1 MKNATPLTTMKNIIL
16 LTALS
21 SIFAACDTSTKIIHS
36 WRDPEV
42 AIDTM
47 KARKFVFAAL
57 IKNDNIRKRTEDLMT
72 IYFPKKAIPSYK
84 ELSTDTLKESISF
97 YNDQLKNRGFDAVVV
112 LRLVHIDKTHPYVH
126 GIYPAYYNNW
136 KDFYNYAWHSYYNP
150 GTYVIEKTYYVEVNV
165 YSLLRDKLVWSGTT
179 STYNPSGS
187 DALFDNVIT
196 TISEKM
202 KKEGF
207 LQ

>member
-1 MKNATPLTTMKNIIL
+1 
-16 LTALS
+16 
-21 SIFAACDTSTKIIHS
+21 
-36 WRDPEV
+36 
-42 AIDTM
+42 
-47 KARKFVFAAL
+47 
-57 IKNDNIRKRTEDLMT
+57 MT

-84 ELSTDTLKESISF
+84 ELNADTLKENISF
-97 YNDQLKNRGFDAVVV
+97 YNEQLKNHGFDAVVI
-112 LRLVHIDKTHPYVH
+112 LRLVQVDKMHPYVH

-136 KDFYNYAWHSYYNP
+136 KDFYNYSWHSYYNP
-150 GTYVIEKTYYVEVNV
+150 GTYVVEKTYFVEVNV
-165 YSLLRDKLVWSGTT
+165 YSLLRDKLVWTGTT
-179 STYNPSGS
+179 STINPSGS